1 MLVGLDDHWMTPKRL
16 ADLKRAYE
24 IGMRETPAE
33 VHRQARYEVEQF
45 LSGILPALLQMC
57 IVQAASTA
65 LGATVGAII
74 GAFFGGV
81 GAAPGAAYGASL
93 GFSLSATVLAWL
105 GLAFLFVA
113 VGKGLI
119 DMAVLVQ
126 QAVVRAWKAAD
137 HPSDQRSWEVQQAG
151 RDLAR
156 AMGML
161 MLLVLQAVVAW
172 VLKKGIDK
180 KGELIAELRK
190 SKLGEGF
197 AKWVDENLDRLMN
210 DPRLRG
216 HRGEGSSAKAPEE
229 PAKSPSQ
236 IKRERA
242 EESAAAAPKAM
253 PQKKLPCFNAANMPA
268 AQVPEFDRQLA
279 GQEKGLNEMTVD
291 EYLKGREAFSNAS
304 RDPMVAKE
312 ARAEYQKTLADGI
325 AKQLQANGTAPA
337 QAKAQAARDAVVQM
351 RTLAGLHN
359 PDLVAGGKD
368 LIADFGDKKVN
379 SSIGNQWNNSLGQA
393 HPEWDGNKANSRI
406 KALDDAA
413 RKVPEPERA
422 TTKMNA
428 KLERC
433 K

>member
-45 LSGILPALLQMC
+45 LSGILPALLQVC

-197 AKWVDENLDRLMN
+197 AKWVDENLDRLM
-210 DPRLRG
+210 
-216 HRGEGSSAKAPEE
+216 
-229 PAKSPSQ
+229 
-236 IKRERA
+236 
-242 EESAAAAPKAM
+242 
-253 PQKKLPCFNAANMPA
+253 
-268 AQVPEFDRQLA
+268 
-279 GQEKGLNEMTVD
+279 KGLNEMTVD
-291 EYLKGREAFSNAS
+291 EYLKGREAFGNAS
-304 RDPMVAKE
+304 RDPVVAKD
-312 ARAEYQKTLADGI
+312 ARAEYQKTLANDI
-325 AKQLQANGTAPA
+325 AEQLREGGMSRSE
-337 QAKAQAARDAVVQM
+337 AKSQGARMAADQIK
-351 RTLAGLHN
+351 TLAGLHN

-368 LIADFGDKKVN
+368 LVTDFGDKKVN
-379 SSIGNQWNNSLGQA
+379 SSIGNQWNNSLGKA

-413 RKVPEPERA
+413 RQVPESERT
-422 TTKMNA
+422 TTKMNT
-428 KLERC
+428 KLQRC